1 MSTLD
6 FLAIGDIGTDA
17 FIRLSQA
24 TVGTDAKTGGQ
35 TLSIPFGD
43 KIPYEFAEVIPGV
56 GNSANASVAAARLG
70 LSTAFLAFTG
80 DDQNGKNCVQVL
92 KDNGV
97 KTDYVQIEQ
106 GKQSNYH
113 YVLWYNADR
122 TILVKH
128 QHYTYTLPKNL
139 PAPRWVYLSS
149 LGANTEQYHHEIES
163 FLKNNPETKLAFQPG
178 TFQMNLPYEQFH
190 YLYERSEVFIVNV
203 EEAQR
208 ILKTKETD
216 HLTLL
221 EMLHEKGPYIVVM
234 TDGPKGAYIYTEGQA
249 WYMPI
254 YPDPKAPYERTGA
267 GDAYASTFVAALALG
282 KSIEEAMM
290 WAPINSMSVVQY
302 VGAQKGL
309 LMKNN
314 LLDLLAK
321 APRDYKPKKLK

>member
-1 MSTLD
+1 
-6 FLAIGDIGTDA
+6 
-17 FIRLSQA
+17 
-24 TVGTDAKTGGQ
+24 
-35 TLSIPFGD
+35 
-43 KIPYEFAEVIPGV
+43 
-56 GNSANASVAAARLG
+56 
-70 LSTAFLAFTG
+70 LAFVG
-80 DDQNGKNCVQVL
+80 SDQNGKDCMKVL

-97 KTDYVQIEQ
+97 KTDYVQVEQ
-106 GKQSNYH
+106 GKLSNYH
-113 YVLWYNADR
+113 YVLWYGADR

-139 PAPRWVYLSS
+139 EAPRWIYLSS
-149 LGANTEQYHHEIES
+149 LGANTEHYHHEIES

-190 YLYERSEVFIVNV
+190 YLYERSEIFIVNV

-234 TDGPKGAYIYTEGQA
+234 TDGPKGAYVYTEGQA

-254 YPDPKAPYERTGA
+254 YPDPKPPYERTGA
-267 GDAYASTFVAALALG
+267 GDAFASTFVAALALG
-282 KSIEEAMM
+282 KSIEEAMT

-314 LLDLLAK
+314 LLELLAK
-321 APRDYKPKKLK
+321 APRDYKPKKLQ